1 MHPSVKNRKAQGFFL
16 VNDGDFVRMLSCRL
30 IEQLR
35 GEKSY

>member
-1 MHPSVKNRKAQGFFL
+1 MHSSVKNRKGQGFFL
-16 VNDGDFVRMLSCRL
+16 VNDGNFIWMLSRRL

>member
-1 MHPSVKNRKAQGFFL
+1 MHPSVKNRKGQGFFL
-16 VNDGDFVRMLSCRL
+16 VNDGNLIRMLSYRL